1 MIIKSLILV
10 SMLFNSLGW
19 HSAADKFDDAVIRDR
34 TRSEKEVLAG
44 NSAFTLPDILPRPKI
59 KPNSYKTPIYAK
71 HYLLA
76 DPDSGV
82 ILSKQAH
89 KDPVPIAST
98 TKIMTAVVALENYE
112 LEEIATVSETA
123 SNQIGADV
131 HLQAG
136 ERIDVKNL
144 LKSLLINSGNDA
156 AYALAEHM
164 NREGEFGIVKFV
176 EKMNEKAK
184 ALGMSDTKYE
194 DPAGLNTAGYSSTFD
209 LFTVTK
215 HALKNPIF
223 AEIVRKDKDSAKNED
238 GTIWHELKNS
248 NRLVSEY
255 KYPGAIGVKTGY
267 MPEAGH
273 CLVGAA
279 ERDGHTL
286 IAIVLNTYADTPSAS
301 ADESKKLLDWGFAN
315 TDWGGF

>member
-1 MIIKSLILV
+1 
-10 SMLFNSLGW
+10 MLLNSLGW

-34 TRSEKEVLAG
+34 SSSQKEVLAV
-44 NSAFTLPDILPRPKI
+44 NTTFTLPDILPRPKV
-59 KPNSYKTPIYAK
+59 KPNSYKTPIHAK

-82 ILSKQAH
+82 ILSKQAY
-89 KDPVPIAST
+89 KDHVPIAST

-112 LEEIATVSETA
+112 LEEVVTVSEMA
-123 SNQIGADV
+123 SNQIGAEV
-131 HLQAG
+131 HLRSG

-156 AYALAEHM
+156 AYALAERM
-164 NREGEFGIVKFV
+164 NNEGESGIEKFV

-184 ALGMSDTKYE
+184 ALGMDDTKYE
-194 DPAGLNTAGYSSTFD
+194 DPAGLNIDGYSSAFD
-209 LFTVTK
+209 LFLVTK
-215 HALKNPIF
+215 YALKNPIF
-223 AEIVRKDKDSAKNED
+223 AGIVKSERDSARNED

-255 KYPGAIGVKTGY
+255 HYPGAIGVKTGY

-273 CLVGAA
+273 CLVGAVKR
-279 ERDGHTL
+279 EGRTL

-301 ADESKKLLDWGFAN
+301 ADESRKLLDWGFDN
-315 TDWGGF
+315 TVWSD